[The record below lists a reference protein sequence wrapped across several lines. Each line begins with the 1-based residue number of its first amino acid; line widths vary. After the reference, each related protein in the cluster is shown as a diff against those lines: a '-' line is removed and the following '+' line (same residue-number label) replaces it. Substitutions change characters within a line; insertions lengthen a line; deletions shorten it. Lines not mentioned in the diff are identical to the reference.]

1 VEAPGWRLP
10 STRSAAMVRRHWEA
24 QLLSTDDAVSLIASA
39 CAADDAGGP
48 TMTAL
53 SSMAIPCRNVRHWA
67 RSSAALPPLR
77 PARVTATLASR
88 IAACMAVIV
97 SASSVGSRLPV
108 SAPKLRQPGRGNLQP
123 HLSLTVRR
131 GRHHEPSLLDDTLG
145 RIARQSRAS
154 ILPRDDSWR
163 LPKLAVANRT
173 RDREAGGRQRAVPMG
188 VMNAQTVSNCTTGQV
203 SVRVMPWTA

>member
-1 VEAPGWRLP
+1 MEAPGWRLP
-10 STRSAAMVRRHWEA
+10 STRSAAMVRRHWEVPSSEHRRRSVSDR
-24 QLLSTDDAVSLIASA
+24 LGLCRGRRRWPDDDRPEFNGHSLSQRAPLGPQFRSASA
-39 CAADDAGGP
+39 TPTGSGHGDVGVSDRGLHGSNRVCKLRGVALAGE
-48 TMTAL
+48 
-53 SSMAIPCRNVRHWA
+53 R
-67 RSSAALPPLR
+67 
-77 PARVTATLASR
+77 
-88 IAACMAVIV
+88 
-97 SASSVGSRLPV
+97 
-108 SAPKLRQPGRGNLQP
+108 PKLRQPGRGNLQP

-173 RDREAGGRQRAVPMG
+173 RDREAGGRQSAVPMG

>member
-1 VEAPGWRLP
+1 VEGPGWRLP

-108 SAPKLRQPGRGNLQP
+108 SARSSANRVAATF
-123 HLSLTVRR
+123 SRTSAS
-131 GRHHEPSLLDDTLG
+131 PSGEVATT
-145 RIARQSRAS
+145 SRACS
-154 ILPRDDSWR
+154 TTR
-163 LPKLAVANRT
+163 L
-173 RDREAGGRQRAVPMG
+173 AG
-188 VMNAQTVSNCTTGQV
+188 
-203 SVRVMPWTA
+203 